1 MTASRHDCSIPPL
14 VATPEEASSILRIS
28 RSAVYELLAQGQIDS
43 FKVGR
48 SRRIPLDALAEFV
61 NRLTAA
67 QRGAV

>member
-1 MTASRHDCSIPPL
+1 